1 MPTNQATVT
10 DVTRRMLRPLTD
22 AETAW
27 VGNVLDDA
35 FRHIIVSLPDVG
47 AVLDSP
53 DLPPDAPFRD
63 VVIQVTC
70 AMLIRVLQN
79 PDGVLEETTDDYT
92 RRLDAAVSTGQIQM
106 TPAERILLSAGT
118 GDPEGAF
125 SVRAQPSSGGWA
137 PVYGFPTTTTDTGWW
152 PPQAGLGRI

>member
-10 DVTRRMLRPLTD
+10 DVTRRMLRPLTT

-47 AVLDSP
+47 TALDSP

-63 VVIQVTC
+63 VVVQVTC

-106 TPAERILLSAGT
+106 TAAERVLLSAGT

-125 SVRAQPSSGGWA
+125 SVRALPEQGWR
-137 PVYGFPTTTTDTGWW
+137 PVLTFPQTTTDVGWW
-152 PPQAGLGRI
+152 PTQSGLGRI